1 MPEKL
6 ARSVVVTPC
15 CRHHSLTERPLLR
28 HSWICVAHSCSS
40 ARCFNSALVIL
51 TPHNTTV
58 AKPFA
63 TFRYYCLMCVYA
75 RLGLTVTF
83 KRLVTIMLTLS
94 VAVSLVAFPVAAVD
108 YSDVVAPL
116 YIGLEDA
123 TADLAIS
130 SNGYANCSGSA
141 YVANGYNATVVMEL
155 QQKNGTWKPIKRWS
169 KSGGYVS
176 MNESYR
182 VSSKYY
188 YRVAVTAKVY
198 NSSGSLVE
206 SKTSYSG
213 EVYY

>member
-1 MPEKL
+1 MK
-6 ARSVVVTPC
+6 
-15 CRHHSLTERPLLR
+15 
-28 HSWICVAHSCSS
+28 
-40 ARCFNSALVIL
+40 
-51 TPHNTTV
+51 
-58 AKPFA
+58 
-63 TFRYYCLMCVYA
+63 
-75 RLGLTVTF
+75 F

-116 YIGLEDA
+116 YIGLEDV

-155 QQKNGTWKPIKRWS
+155 QQ

>member
-1 MPEKL
+1 M
-6 ARSVVVTPC
+6 
-15 CRHHSLTERPLLR
+15 
-28 HSWICVAHSCSS
+28 
-40 ARCFNSALVIL
+40 
-51 TPHNTTV
+51 
-58 AKPFA
+58 
-63 TFRYYCLMCVYA
+63 
-75 RLGLTVTF
+75 
-83 KRLVTIMLTLS
+83 
-94 VAVSLVAFPVAAVD
+94 AAVD

-116 YIGLEDA
+116 YIGLEDV

-130 SNGYANCSGSA
+130 SNGYVNCSGSA

-176 MNESYR
+176 INESYR

-206 SKTSYSG
+206 SKTSYSN
-213 EVYY
+213 EIYY

>member
-1 MPEKL
+1 MK
-6 ARSVVVTPC
+6 
-15 CRHHSLTERPLLR
+15 
-28 HSWICVAHSCSS
+28 
-40 ARCFNSALVIL
+40 
-51 TPHNTTV
+51 
-58 AKPFA
+58 
-63 TFRYYCLMCVYA
+63 
-75 RLGLTVTF
+75 F

-169 KSGGYVS
+169 KSGGYRGHQPLS
-176 MNESYR
+176 W
-182 VSSKYY
+182 
-188 YRVAVTAKVY
+188 
-198 NSSGSLVE
+198 LVDHQRFN
-206 SKTSYSG
+206 G
-213 EVYY
+213 CRRGNHPD

>member
-1 MPEKL
+1 MK
-6 ARSVVVTPC
+6 
-15 CRHHSLTERPLLR
+15 
-28 HSWICVAHSCSS
+28 
-40 ARCFNSALVIL
+40 
-51 TPHNTTV
+51 
-58 AKPFA
+58 
-63 TFRYYCLMCVYA
+63 
-75 RLGLTVTF
+75 F

-94 VAVSLVAFPVAAVD
+94 LAVSLVAFPVAAVD

-116 YIGLEDA
+116 YIGLEDV

-155 QQKNGTWKPIKRWS
+155 QQKNVKRWS

>member
-1 MPEKL
+1 MK
-6 ARSVVVTPC
+6 
-15 CRHHSLTERPLLR
+15 
-28 HSWICVAHSCSS
+28 
-40 ARCFNSALVIL
+40 
-51 TPHNTTV
+51 
-58 AKPFA
+58 
-63 TFRYYCLMCVYA
+63 
-75 RLGLTVTF
+75 F

-116 YIGLEDA
+116 YIGLEDV

-182 VSSKYY
+182 VSSKNY

>member
-1 MPEKL
+1 MK
-6 ARSVVVTPC
+6 
-15 CRHHSLTERPLLR
+15 
-28 HSWICVAHSCSS
+28 
-40 ARCFNSALVIL
+40 
-51 TPHNTTV
+51 
-58 AKPFA
+58 
-63 TFRYYCLMCVYA
+63 
-75 RLGLTVTF
+75 F

-141 YVANGYNATVVMEL
+141 YVANGY
-155 QQKNGTWKPIKRWS
+155 
-169 KSGGYVS
+169 VS

>member
-1 MPEKL
+1 M
-6 ARSVVVTPC
+6 S
-15 CRHHSLTERPLLR
+15 
-28 HSWICVAHSCSS
+28 
-40 ARCFNSALVIL
+40 
-51 TPHNTTV
+51 
-58 AKPFA
+58 
-63 TFRYYCLMCVYA
+63 
-75 RLGLTVTF
+75 G
-83 KRLVTIMLTLS
+83 
-94 VAVSLVAFPVAAVD
+94 
-108 YSDVVAPL
+108 
-116 YIGLEDA
+116 G
-123 TADLAIS
+123 
-130 SNGYANCSGSA
+130 GSA